1 MKNVLGKLVLLILA
15 VVAARLT
22 EYWAG
27 RADLVQLVINVV
39 VLAVGLAFM
48 DRAAT
53 ITKDLPKCL
62 AAWGIFV
69 ALETGVVYFAL
80 LAVSDLPPAAIDVID
95 APLTAFG
102 WYPGGADA
110 WFPAAISI
118 WLVSTLAI
126 VLVATLLAQFIR
138 AIVWRK
144 RKLPPSRTQGEFR

>member
-1 MKNVLGKLVLLILA
+1 MNGLKSVLGKLVLMILA
-15 VVAARLT
+15 VVAAGLT

-27 RADLVQLVINVV
+27 RANVAQLVINVV
-39 VLAVGLAFM
+39 VLAVGLALM

-53 ITKDLPKCL
+53 ITNDLPKCL
-62 AAWGIFV
+62 AAWAIFV

-80 LAVSDLPPAAIDVID
+80 SAVSDLPPAARDVIGV
-95 APLTAFG
+95 PLTAFG
-102 WYPGGADA
+102 WYPPGADA
-110 WFPAAISI
+110 WFPAAILM

-144 RKLPPSRTQGEFR
+144 H